1 MVINQPKLTFSNA
14 IEITQSIETA
24 TSDAQLKYK
33 EPGLVNT
40 LVQGQ
45 DLHKENGK
53 CYRCGR
59 TDHKAFDCK
68 SKGATCHNCK
78 KGAYQS
84 CM

>member
-1 MVINQPKLTFSNA
+1 MVINQLKLTFSNA

-24 TSDAQLKYK
+24 TSDAQLKHK

-53 CYRCGR
+53 RYRCGR
-59 TDHKAFDCK
+59 TDHKAMQTGLDSLF
-68 SKGATCHNCK
+68 K
-78 KGAYQS
+78 KIIRGDFS
-84 CM
+84 